1 MTCPLLAKSRV
12 RYEREY
18 EPFMKWRELKKT
30 KSFSEAVLLVYLA
43 ELSKSLK
50 SSTLWGRY
58 SMLRATLIIKQYV
71 DISKYPKLIAFL
83 KKQSVGYEAKQ
94 SKTFTKEHIFQ
105 FFNTASDEEYLLIK
119 VK

>member
-1 MTCPLLAKSRV
+1 
-12 RYEREY
+12 
-18 EPFMKWRELKKT
+18 MKWRELKKT

-94 SKTFTKEHIFQ
+94 SKTFTKEHIF
-105 FFNTASDEEYLLIK
+105 
-119 VK
+119 

>member
-1 MTCPLLAKSRV
+1 
-12 RYEREY
+12 
-18 EPFMKWRELKKT
+18 
-30 KSFSEAVLLVYLA
+30 
-43 ELSKSLK
+43 
-50 SSTLWGRY
+50 
-58 SMLRATLIIKQYV
+58 MLRATLIIKQYV